1 MNKSKFH
8 VLIILGLLISNVILF
23 FMLFKEH
30 KGNEGPKNIII
41 NKLHFDKNQ
50 IKDYEVYIQQHR
62 KAIDEN
68 EATMNALRSN
78 LFEQLTYQQ
87 DSTKIDSI
95 INIIAKQQ
103 YVAEKIN
110 YNHFLA
116 IKHLCKPLQQ
126 QDFNK
131 FTKEITD
138 LFSSKERK

>member
-68 EATMNALRSN
+68 EAIMNALRSN

-116 IKHLCKPLQQ
+116 IKHLCKPSQQ
-126 QDFNK
+126 QDFNQ

>member
-50 IKDYEVYIQQHR
+50 INDYEVYIQQHR

-68 EATMNALRSN
+68 EAIMNALRSN

-116 IKHLCKPLQQ
+116 IKRLCKPSQQ

>member
-68 EATMNALRSN
+68 EAIMNALRSN